1 MDMFEEAEALRGLIN
16 LCKETQS
23 GIAKKMGV
31 SQSYV
36 ANKLR
41 LLNFSQDI
49 RKMIT
54 ESNLSERHA
63 RTLLRLKDEQS
74 IKAAIEKIHIMR
86 LTVMESEAL
95 IDNMLT
101 DIMVKKLSEYDGW
114 QRIEKFEEILSAGI
128 KSLAL
133 AGIKVLKK
141 TDFYAN
147 KKHILLSIDEPR
159 QDA

>member
-1 MDMFEEAEALRGLIN
+1 MDMFEEAEALRGMIN

-41 LLNFSQDI
+41 LLNFPDYI
-49 RKMIT
+49 RKIILDA
-54 ESNLSERHA
+54 NLSERHA
-63 RTLLRLKDEQS
+63 RTLLRLKDEGQ
-74 IKAAIEKIHIMR
+74 IEIAVEKIRLMH

-95 IDNMLT
+95 IDTMLVEK
-101 DIMVKKLSEYDGW
+101 MQEKLYEYDGW
-114 QRIEKFEEILSAGI
+114 QRIEKFEELLSAGI

-133 AGIKVLKK
+133 AGIKVLKR

-147 KKHILLSIDEPR
+147 KKHIILSIDEPR
-159 QDA
+159 SKA